1 MSKLLLS
8 TGLRAWVIQRFSAV
22 YMLVFVVYLAV
33 SFALRESTGFESW
46 SAWMANPINNVAV
59 GLFFFALLL
68 HAWVGC
74 RDIIMDY
81 VKPFPLRLI
90 KLVIVAV
97 MLLAMGLWV
106 LLVLLQA
113 ANY

>member
-1 MSKLLLS
+1 MSKLLS

-22 YMLVFVVYLAV
+22 YMVVFLLYIAV
-33 SFALRESTGFESW
+33 SVAMRQSTGFEPW
-46 SAWMANPINNVAV
+46 TAWLANPINNVVV

-81 VKPFPLRLI
+81 VKPFWLRMI
-90 KLVIVAV
+90 KLVALAV
-97 MLLAMGLWV
+97 LLLAMGLWV
-106 LLVLLQA
+106 LLVLLKA
-113 ANY
+113 VEY